1 MSARYVL
8 VVANQKGG
16 VGKTTTA
23 VCLSAELAIAGY
35 KTLIIDADPQGNAS
49 QCFLEHPTKSSG
61 LSGALNPRPGMRL
74 KLLDE
79 CAIATELV
87 NLNIVPTGIELATF
101 DRQQPM
107 EAMTALRRI
116 IAILDVD
123 YDFVVIDTPPNLGL
137 LLSTALIAATHVIV
151 PVEMGHFALVGFD
164 DLIYALWTA
173 SALNPELQL
182 LGIVPTRL
190 DKRTR
195 RATEC
200 QERLHKIV
208 ADSKNCS
215 LIGITTNHITKTV
228 IHETTALGDCAKAH
242 QPIQLFAP
250 DSRGAN
256 EYEALCQE
264 LLERLP
270 INGHKFEVIKAK
282 NG

>member
-1 MSARYVL
+1 MSVRHVL

-49 QCFLEHPTKSSG
+49 QCFLEQSTNSPG
-61 LSGALNPRPGMRL
+61 LSGALNPRPGLKL
-74 KLLDE
+74 KLLTD
-79 CAIATELV
+79 CAVTTALV
-87 NLNIVPTGIELATF
+87 NLDIVPTGIELATF

-107 EAMTALRRI
+107 EAMTALRRA
-116 IAILDVD
+116 IAMLDID

-137 LLSTALIAATHVIV
+137 LLSTALIAATHVII

-164 DLIYALWTA
+164 DLIYALWSA
-173 SALNPELQL
+173 KALNPELKL

-195 RATEC
+195 RAAEC
-200 QERLHKIV
+200 HELLHKIV
-208 ADSKNCS
+208 AESRNCA
-215 LIGITTNHITKTV
+215 LLGINTAHITKTL
-228 IHETTALGDCAKAH
+228 IHETSALGDCAKTH
-242 QPIQLFAP
+242 KPIQLFAP
-250 DSRGAN
+250 DSRGA
-256 EYEALCQE
+256 EEHEALCEE
-264 LLERLP
+264 LIERLQ
-270 INGHKFEVIKAK
+270 INRHKFEVITGT